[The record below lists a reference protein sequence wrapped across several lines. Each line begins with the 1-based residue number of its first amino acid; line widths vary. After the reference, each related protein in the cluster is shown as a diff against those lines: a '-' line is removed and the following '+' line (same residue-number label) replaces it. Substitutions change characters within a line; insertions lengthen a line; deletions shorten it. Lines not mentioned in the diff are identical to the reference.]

1 MKART
6 NWLLG
11 TLFLTF
17 LTFTSTAAARTVEEA
32 VTLDTPTGKIV
43 GTLQLPEGATSKVP
57 VALIIAGSG
66 PTDRN
71 GNITVLPGGND
82 GLKMLAQA
90 LADAGVASVRYD
102 KRGIAASKA
111 AAPANESDLRFDHYV
126 NDASAW
132 AERLKADPRFSALV
146 VIGHSEGSLIG
157 MLAAQRAHANGFVSL
172 AGAGQSALDIL
183 RKQVAANYPPPL
195 AAQGEHILTALEQG
209 QTVTADMPP
218 ALAAAFRPSIQPY
231 LISWFKY
238 KPADLVATLNM
249 PVLIVQGDTDIQVG
263 VEQAQL
269 LKAARPDATLLI
281 VPGMN
286 HVLKLVP
293 ADMQK
298 QGPSYTDPS
307 LPLAPQLVAGVTQ
320 FARAAK

>member
-1 MKART
+1 MKANM
-6 NWLLG
+6 NWLVGILVS
-11 TLFLTF
+11 TLLM
-17 LTFTSTAAARTVEEA
+17 FTSTALAGTREAA
-32 VTLDTPTGKIV
+32 VTLDTPTGKLE
-43 GTLQLPEGATSKVP
+43 GTLQLPEVSTSRVP

-71 GNITVLPGGND
+71 GNITVLPGGNQN
-82 GLKMLAQA
+82 LKMLAQA

-111 AAPANESDLRFDHYV
+111 AAPSKESDLRFDHYV
-126 NDASAW
+126 NDATAW

-172 AGAGQSALDIL
+172 SGAGQGALDIL

-195 AAQGEHILTALEQG
+195 AAQGERIMDALKKG
-209 QTVTADMPP
+209 QTVDDVPP

-231 LISWFKY
+231 LISWFNY
-238 KPADLVATLNM
+238 KPADIIAALKM
-249 PVLIVQGDTDIQVG
+249 PVLIIQGDTDIQVG

-269 LKAARPDATLLI
+269 LKAARPDAALLI

-298 QGPSYTDPS
+298 QGASYTDPT
-307 LPLAPQLVAGVTQ
+307 LPLAPQLVTAVAQ
-320 FARAAK
+320 FAQAAK